1 MKEEQNAT
9 AESSSSIPAVRRDGK
24 EEEDLL
30 LLPEFA
36 RGGKMLRNFARF
48 SQKAI
53 IIIDRTTS
61 AQFSSIW

>member
-30 LLPEFA
+30 LPEFV

>member
-24 EEEDLL
+24 EEEDL

-61 AQFSSIW
+61 AQFSSI